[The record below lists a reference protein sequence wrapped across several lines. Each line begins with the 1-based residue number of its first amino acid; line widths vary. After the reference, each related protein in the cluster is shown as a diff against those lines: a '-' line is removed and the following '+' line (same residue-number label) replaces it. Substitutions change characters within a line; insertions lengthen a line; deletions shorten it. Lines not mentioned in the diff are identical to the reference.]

1 MKQQLL
7 KGAARAA
14 DYACLAIGAIVM
26 VFPFVWMILSAFKTP
41 GEIYASPPVWIPS
54 SFRPD
59 NFVSALPPVLR
70 QLHRGDGVHRG
81 PDGGDHHSGGLC
93 LLQAAFSGAEADV
106 RVSDYPDDG
115 PL

>member
-41 GEIYASPPVWIPS
+41 S
-54 SFRPD
+54 
-59 NFVSALPPVLR
+59 
-70 QLHRGDGVHRG
+70 
-81 PDGGDHHSGGLC
+81 
-93 LLQAAFSGAEADV
+93 
-106 RVSDYPDDG
+106 
-115 PL
+115 